1 MEEILRIFP
10 NHVSSVL
17 LKVINQRQKEL
28 QEIRIR
34 QNQPIEVIFNHDFKR
49 VRNIVTK
56 EDITFILNQ
65 LSEYS
70 LYRLTDELREG
81 YITIQ
86 GGHRIGLAGQVVSEK
101 GSVKTIKHIS
111 FLNIRIAKEQI
122 NVATPIIK
130 YLYKDNYLN
139 TLIVG
144 PPQAGKTTYL
154 RDISRLIGLG
164 WGSVEPKKVAIIDER
179 SEIAA
184 CKDGVPQHQ
193 IGMRTDVMDACPKAE
208 GMMMVIRSMSP
219 DLLIVDEIGSKE
231 DVHALLEAMNAGV
244 KIICTI
250 HGSSLSELQH
260 RPSLRP
266 LFKQKIFKRFLIMNK
281 QPTPGVV
288 TAIYD
293 QSGSDVLKKSRCLQN
308 EVDWS
313 TPFHRDDNMAR
324 I

>member
-49 VRNIVTK
+49 VRHIVTK

-111 FLNIRIAKEQI
+111 FLNIRIAKEKI

-219 DLLIVDEIGSKE
+219 DVIIVDELGNDRDIS
-231 DVHALLEAMNAGV
+231 ALLEAINAGV
-244 KIICTI
+244 SVICTI
-250 HGSSLSELQH
+250 HGNSLQQLKQ
-260 RPSLRP
+260 RPSLKSI
-266 LFKQKIFKRFLIMNK
+266 FVEKIFDRIIVLKNSK
-281 QPTPGVV
+281 TPGYIHK
-288 TAIYD
+288 IYD
-293 QSGSDVLKKSRCLQN
+293 KKEENILIRNRSFI
-308 EVDWS
+308 V
-313 TPFHRDDNMAR
+313 
-324 I
+324 